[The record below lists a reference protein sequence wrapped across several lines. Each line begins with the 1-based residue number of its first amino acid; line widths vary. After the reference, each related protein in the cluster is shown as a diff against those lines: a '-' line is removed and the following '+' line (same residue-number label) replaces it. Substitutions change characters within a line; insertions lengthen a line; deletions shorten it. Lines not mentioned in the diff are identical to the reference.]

1 MHDDGIL
8 HSNENECVYNSEQI
22 MGELHKCKIEEKKPD
37 TKKKKKKK
45 NPVNCV

>member
-22 MGELHKCKIEEKKPD
+22 MGELHKCKIEEEKPD
-37 TKKKKKKK
+37 TKKKNKTK
-45 NPVNCV
+45 PVNCV